1 MGLTITVATDGGA
14 DGYSTIQYKGIT
26 YAAGSSFEVE
36 YGDKV
41 QITLSWRGTDESLA
55 HRTVTLN
62 GYKTNSGVYGWS
74 IGASSYEYIPN
85 NDATITKMYSYS
97 EYANDEERY
106 AYYGMARIC
115 ESDTWGEPPSA
126 GESAQTVLLD
136 GTLYHIKGGKTLI
149 EGTAYAIKQGKTLIN
164 GTVYA
169 LNFGGSGG
177 YRLTLTACNS
187 STGMLHI
194 TVTDKDGNKKHE
206 YGRGTTGK
214 SYAAF
219 TVWADL
225 LATDSVTV
233 KIDGS
238 SSGEYVWLNGS
249 QVASASN
256 KGSAA
261 GAEYTIT
268 SITGDIQ
275 IAQEDSNDYY
285 YAKITMPA

>member
-1 MGLTITVATDGGA
+1 MGLTITVTGNSN
-14 DGYSTIQYKGIT
+14 YVTVQYKGVT
-26 YAAGSSFEVE
+26 YSDGSSFDVA
-36 YGDKV
+36 YGDKI
-41 QITLSWRGTDESLA
+41 QITLTAEESSSGRCFIRLNAYQKSDSWY
-55 HRTVTLN
+55 
-62 GYKTNSGVYGWS
+62 GYSMETTSF
-74 IGASSYEYIPN
+74 EYIPN
-85 NDATITKMYSYS
+85 NDATIIKIYLIDGDKASDPKYGVAYIT
-97 EYANDEERY
+97 EEAWDEPL
-106 AYYGMARIC
+106 G
-115 ESDTWGEPPSA
+115 A

-136 GTLYHIKGGKTLI
+136 GTLYHIKGGRTLI
-149 EGTAYAIKQGKTLIN
+149 DGTAYAIKQGKTLIN

-169 LNFGGSGG
+169 LDFGGSGG

-187 STGMLHI
+187 STGSLHI